1 MNKRQTQIVEQLRR
15 KGSWITGKELAVIV
29 SVSDRTIRNDI
40 DHINSIYPGLVV
52 SNMRY
57 GYCLDEKIYLDNM
70 PGYDN
75 AIPQTA
81 DERKRYILNELL
93 VKKSQINILDLEET
107 IFISESTLKHDL
119 RNIGETLGE
128 YGDLKLKKSGNYIS
142 VEGSEE
148 NKRALYRKLLADET
162 KGNFV
167 NLDKIAELF
176 PRFDLI
182 KIKNYLEKVMDE
194 NDYVIRKESLP
205 LLMIHIGVAIERI
218 VNHNFN
224 DIERKAEIQ
233 STVEYKIASIFYGKI
248 ASYLNMEPNE
258 SEIALL
264 ASLLLGRR
272 SKDFM
277 PSESNVE
284 KADRLTDE
292 IIDAVNRQYDI
303 DFSGDNFF
311 QSGLQLHIQNLLER
325 IDKGVVA
332 SNVYIND
339 IKRNYP
345 LVFDMSVFVGKII
358 EKRLDVK
365 IHEDELGYMA
375 IHIGAAYDRLNVK
388 QYYHAVLIQPN
399 SRMLSMATCKKIND
413 KFSNR
418 LVIDEVEDYYE
429 ECMVDRLQLDLIL
442 TTVSLNIKSDI
453 PVVNISMFVNSNDEY
468 RISRAINELDNAKN
482 RKMFYKHINQLV
494 NDESYFYNLEADN
507 YEEAIRIMSNKL
519 YECGRVNEN
528 FYYSTLER
536 EKMAFTSFNYGFAT
550 PHPLDYSTLKST
562 IGIAVLKKPILW
574 GKHEVK
580 LVLLL
585 AIREDEKD
593 ILRIFFDWFSDVSDD
608 EALFGRIIE
617 AENAKRFIELIKEED
632 K

>member
-15 KGSWITGKELAVIV
+15 KGSWITGKELAAIV
-29 SVSDRTIRNDI
+29 NVSDRTIRNDI
-40 DHINSIYPGLVV
+40 DHINSIYHGLVV

-93 VKKSQINILDLEET
+93 VKKSQVNILDLEET

-162 KGNFV
+162 NGNFV

-218 VNHNFN
+218 VNHNFS
-224 DIERKAEIQ
+224 DVERKIEIQ

-248 ASYLNMEPNE
+248 ASYLSMEPNE

-277 PSESNVE
+277 PSESNAE

-388 QYYHAVLIQPN
+388 QYYHTVLIQPN
-399 SRMLSMATCKKIND
+399 SRMMSMATCKKIND

-418 LVIDEVEDYYE
+418 LVIDEVADYYE
-429 ECMVDRLQLDLIL
+429 ECMADRLQLDFIL
-442 TTVSLNIKSDI
+442 STVSLDIANDI
-453 PVVNISMFVNSNDEY
+453 PIVNISMFVNSNDEY

-574 GKHEVK
+574 GKHDVK

-617 AENAKRFIELIKEED
+617 AENANRFIELIKGED

>member
-574 GKHEVK
+574 GKHDVK